1 MTAPT
6 WADKSTIG
14 GMKKMNR
21 IPSGPVYYNSQN
33 TVQILFQS
41 HGSIWLKV
49 LPYCMANVFI
59 MIALHFFNLYFDG
72 YLRISVGQNSTL
84 HTLGGVIVSFLCI
97 TRLSTALD
105 GYNQCREYISI
116 MFRETRELTLKAIVY
131 SGSGKQNNNDD
142 DDDDDDEKQDDQDD
156 QDDEALNLWRIEFI
170 YRSLLLLRT
179 TVINIEFPYRK
190 YPAYKLIELGDPL
203 TSYEYK
209 FVQPP
214 SRNFLKEYSIPQ
226 SVALDS
232 FRVPL
237 KMEQLLRETISNQK
251 YVLNRKSNLKSKTN
265 TNNNNNNIN
274 INSPSPPL
282 MVIHEEMNL
291 HASVDQFMIAF
302 YGIRKFVRTPIPFP
316 LVQMA
321 HTIGLLYVF
330 TLPLVFLRDKEANI
344 IEDCFNI
351 FLLTYGFYGVMITSI
366 VLDDPF
372 ASSQDANCFDVSTYS
387 LNAID
392 DALILIS
399 GMCNNNNNND
409 GDEDGN
415 NKYCT
420 LLQTKMNIGQE
431 SKEQHYHVNHN
442 NKTNNGI
449 VLNGCNNN
457 NNNNNNISYG
467 STSTSNDD
475 DDDGCETGQQQQ
487 HQKQSLLAQ
496 SVHLPDSATVPGWMR
511 AQN

>member
-1 MTAPT
+1 
-6 WADKSTIG
+6 
-14 GMKKMNR
+14 
-21 IPSGPVYYNSQN
+21 
-33 TVQILFQS
+33 
-41 HGSIWLKV
+41 
-49 LPYCMANVFI
+49 
-59 MIALHFFNLYFDG
+59 
-72 YLRISVGQNSTL
+72 
-84 HTLGGVIVSFLCI
+84 VIVSFLCI

-131 SGSGKQNNNDD
+131 SGSGKQNNSNSKNNNNNNDNDD
-142 DDDDDDEKQDDQDD
+142 DKQDDQDG
-156 QDDEALNLWRIEFI
+156 DEAMNLWRIEFI

-251 YVLNRKSNLKSKTN
+251 YVLNSKSKSKS
-265 TNNNNNNIN
+265 
-274 INSPSPPL
+274 NSPSPPL

-302 YGIRKFVRTPIPFP
+302 YGIRKFMTTPIPFP

-409 GDEDGN
+409 DDEDGN

-449 VLNGCNNN
+449 VLNGCSNNN
-457 NNNNNNISYG
+457 TNNNNNISYG
-467 STSTSNDD
+467 STTSND

-511 AQN
+511 AQQN